1 MIQTDVPINP
11 GNSGGPLLDSQGR
24 TAWRKPTAG
33 ETMRLIAAW
42 KLHGVL
48 VLVLL
53 VITACAPRQW
63 FPSETLFGAV
73 SGTSTM
79 AATATMQR
87 RATPVTARRDGAVG
101 GHNETEQQ
109 SAEKLIVAT
118 ATPADGAELP
128 KATATATRPPEPTFA
143 PGLTATPVPKHTSE
157 FIERPL
163 AELSPDAASF
173 LASRE
178 GSGEAAVVVLSQGVI
193 YTQNGDE
200 LAPMASVAKVAIMVT
215 VMDRAIR
222 EGRELTDWEHTMLRE
237 MITVSDNDAAT
248 ALWYDLG
255 GGGTVEATLR
265 AMGLVATEPGPDGE
279 WGESRSTPKEVAL
292 LLAKLANGEILDPPS
307 RNLALDLMS
316 QVAPDQTWG
325 VTAGVL
331 TDSLQQPLIAIKN
344 GWYPAPDGWW
354 VDSAGLILPGNDQP
368 AYTIAVLTQQQPSL
382 EYGAATIEGVAMQI
396 NAAPSPVPP
405 RRLHPRRPCRS

>member
-1 MIQTDVPINP
+1 MQQWKRVFIGGLALILVGALAWVGIRALRGQSQTASLTRVVAVERGNLVASITPTGEVSAQHQAQLSFDVNKI
-11 GNSGGPLLDSQGR
+11 PLL
-24 TAWRKPTAG
+24 
-33 ETMRLIAAW
+33 EL
-42 KLHGVL
+42 
-48 VLVLL
+48 
-53 VITACAPRQW
+53 
-63 FPSETLFGAV
+63 
-73 SGTSTM
+73 
-79 AATATMQR
+79 
-87 RATPVTARRDGAVG
+87 PV
-101 GHNETEQQ
+101 
-109 SAEKLIVAT
+109 

-128 KATATATRPPEPTFA
+128 KASEPGLATRPPVSTDRATATATRPPEPTFT

-163 AELSPDAASF
+163 AELSQDAASF

-178 GSGEAAVVVLSQGVI
+178 GSGGAAVVVLSQGVI

-222 EGRELTDWEHTMLRE
+222 EGRELTDWERTMLRP
-237 MITVSDNDAAT
+237 MMTVSDNDAAT
-248 ALWYDLG
+248 ALWHNLG

-265 AMGLVATEPGPDGE
+265 SMGLVATKPDPAGA

-331 TDSLQQPLIAIKN
+331 TDRLQQTLIAIKN

-382 EYGAATIEGVAMQI
+382 EYGVATIEGVAMQI

-405 RRLHPRRPCRS
+405 RRPHPHRPCSS